1 MPNEGGGEAG
11 RIVLWWGT
19 LGLLPKWRK
28 NWEGLAAQV
37 GISIRGHVI
46 SLTQG
51 KAMKFEDKNGLF

>member
-46 SLTQG
+46 FLTG
-51 KAMKFEDKNGLF
+51 KGYEI